1 MTWPRLKHVCE
12 DPQRQYALKHM
23 APAYTTGPILS
34 WLRGFY
40 NSAFSSWRILL
51 NSTFLKVLKGKTPKF
66 LIKWSLK
73 TPPRIFSVRFF
84 MNGGSRKIQE
94 KQSRAETYPML
105 SHTKKQFFVWAN
117 ISKKNLLCRGSLFP
131 KKYWIKP
138 TSLDQKMFWE
148 LSVFGH
154 NIGKIDKIV
163 IDRYNYSDGLGLSL
177 ETIDKIYLNCP
188 TIFFSILS

>member
-1 MTWPRLKHVCE
+1 MTWPR
-12 DPQRQYALKHM
+12 LKHM

-51 NSTFLKVLKGKTPKF
+51 NSTFLKVLKGKPQSFWLNEVKRRRLEYF
-66 LIKWSLK
+66 LSDFKHFSWTVEVEKYKKTIQSWNLSDAESYKEAIFCLSKHFKKESSL
-73 TPPRIFSVRFF
+73 VY
-84 MNGGSRKIQE
+84 N
-94 KQSRAETYPML
+94 
-105 SHTKKQFFVWAN
+105 
-117 ISKKNLLCRGSLFP
+117 
-131 KKYWIKP
+131 
-138 TSLDQKMFWE
+138 QKMFWE

-188 TIFFSILS
+188 TIFFNPVSLNWFLLKWSRF